1 MPDLPEL
8 EPDSTYLDMVRC
20 AEVEAH
26 VQRINHG
33 PDGDLISYDLTAKAQ
48 AQLTELTELTLSSLA
63 YPDLALSKLERLGD
77 GCKL

>member
-1 MPDLPEL
+1 MPDLPEP

-48 AQLTELTELTLSSLA
+48 AQLTELTLSSLA

-77 GCKL
+77 RCNL